1 METKRKLP
9 IISDREKAEM
19 MVNDAEVMA
28 GGVKFAL
35 KVMAKWKK
43 QQIVDWVCDWLNE
56 QSFGGWIDDPVD
68 ELIDEFKKAIQN
80 EL

>member
-1 METKRKLP
+1 MKTNE
-9 IISDREKAEM
+9 EKAHDIIKRQFYKTTYDVLLEM
-19 MVNDAEVMA
+19 AE
-28 GGVKFAL
+28 
-35 KVMAKWKK
+35 WKK

-56 QSFGGWIDDPVD
+56 QAFGGWIDDPVD